1 MNVRLRITAWLL
13 AAVAMTVVACST
25 TDPEPDKWPDP
36 DPVTI
41 QPAGFTTMPV
51 PADNRLTRQGI
62 NLGRRLFYDPILS
75 ADSTQSCATCHE
87 IDRAFADDRRF
98 SIGITLQEGD
108 RNAPTIINA
117 AWLETAF
124 WDGRAASLED
134 QALGPVANPIEMAE
148 SWPNVVNKLQRHA
161 TYPDL
166 FGRAFGSDQITRDRV
181 VKAIAQFERTFVSNN
196 SKFDV
201 WLDTRDTQAAGF
213 SAAAERGL
221 QLFNSER
228 ADCFHCHQINS
239 LLTDNRFHNIG
250 VDSDFNDPDVDR
262 GRENITGNPGDLGLF
277 KTPTLRNVEFTAP
290 YMHDGRF
297 ATLTDVV
304 QHYNSGGFDSATLDP
319 LLRKRGV
326 GLGLTDQEVADIVE
340 FLKTFSD
347 PTFISNPDL
356 KNPFE

>member
-1 MNVRLRITAWLL
+1 M
-13 AAVAMTVVACST
+13 AVVSCST
-25 TDPEPDKWPDP
+25 TNPEEPDRWPAP

-51 PADNRLTRQGI
+51 PADNPLTRQGI
-62 NLGRRLFYDPILS
+62 ELGRRLFYDPILS
-75 ADSTQSCATCHE
+75 ADSSQACATCHE
-87 IDRAFADDRRF
+87 LGLSFADDRRF

-117 AWLETAF
+117 AWLESAF
-124 WDGRAASLED
+124 WDGRAASLEE
-134 QALGPVANPIEMAE
+134 QALGPVVNPIEMAD
-148 SWPNVVNKLQRHA
+148 SWPNVVKKLQRHP

-166 FGRAFGSDQITRDRV
+166 FGRAFGTDQITRDLV
-181 VKAIAQFERTFVSNN
+181 VKAIAQFERTFISNN
-196 SKFDV
+196 SKFDT
-201 WLDTRDTQAAGF
+201 WLQTRDWQAAGF
-213 SAAAERGL
+213 SAAAERGR
-221 QLFNSER
+221 QLFDSER
-228 ADCFHCHQINS
+228 ADCFHCHQINN
-239 LLTDNRFHNIG
+239 LVTDNRFHNVG
-250 VDSDFNDPDVDR
+250 LDSTFDDPDVDR
-262 GRENITGNPGDLGLF
+262 GREDITGNPADLGLF

-297 ATLTDVV
+297 QTLTEVV
-304 QHYNSGGFDSATLDP
+304 QHYNAGGFTTDTLDP

-347 PTFISNPDL
+347 PNYITNPDL